1 MHAGSR
7 GKVAA
12 PGSVA
17 IMGMPDGIAI
27 TQDMGAVIQAITEAG
42 CATIA
47 VLPVLRAGGVIVV
60 SCVIV

>member
-1 MHAGSR
+1 
-7 GKVAA
+7 
-12 PGSVA
+12 
-17 IMGMPDGIAI
+17 MGMPDGIAI